1 MKPLFL
7 GIAVS
12 GLLMSGISFAQTTQ
26 GTSPAGAVPMTND
39 HGKNTA
45 AASGDNNQAVATT
58 NANAPMPA
66 KGSNSFTMSEAKGRI
81 EKNGFSNVSG
91 LTKDSNGVWRGTAQ
105 KGGTS
110 TMVWLDYKG
119 NTGEGK

>member
-12 GLLMSGISFAQTTQ
+12 GLLISGIGFAQTTQ
-26 GTSPAGAVPMTND
+26 GTSPAGAVPTND

-110 TMVWLDYKG
+110 TTVWLDYKG